1 MTSQPTKLSRSPL
14 LTFALVVGF
23 LGLYGTWTLLGTAP
37 APKQASGDP
46 PTLVKHLRT
55 ELQSK
60 DPVRR
65 DHALVDIITLGRC
78 TGSCTI
84 NLASVRGRRISIES
98 ESDVG
103 AVVDLD
109 ALVPTLMTVYR
120 SDPAGTGHRLLA
132 LSALISIGNQ
142 NALKALVEDIPSQP
156 ADVQSAT
163 HRSLAAF
170 YLEKYP
176 ELLEKTERRRM
187 LSIEDVER
195 AERVRLRVARKDAS
209 E

>member
-1 MTSQPTKLSRSPL
+1 M
-14 LTFALVVGF
+14 VGF
-23 LGLYGTWTLLGTAP
+23 LGLYGAWTLLGTAP
-37 APKQASGDP
+37 APEQASSDP
-46 PTLVKHLRT
+46 PTLIKHLRT

-60 DPVRR
+60 DPIRR
-65 DHALVDIITLGRC
+65 DHALVDIITLGHC

-84 NLASVRGRRISIES
+84 NLASVEEKQIRIES
-98 ESDVG
+98 DSDVG

-109 ALVPTLMTVYR
+109 ALIPDLKKVYR

-132 LSALISIGNQ
+132 LSALINIGNQ
-142 NALKALVEDIPSQP
+142 NALKTLTEDVPAQP
-156 ADVQSAT
+156 ANVQRAT

-176 ELLEKTERRRM
+176 ELLEQTERRKR

-195 AERVRLRVARKDAS
+195 AERVRLRVARKES
-209 E
+209 SK